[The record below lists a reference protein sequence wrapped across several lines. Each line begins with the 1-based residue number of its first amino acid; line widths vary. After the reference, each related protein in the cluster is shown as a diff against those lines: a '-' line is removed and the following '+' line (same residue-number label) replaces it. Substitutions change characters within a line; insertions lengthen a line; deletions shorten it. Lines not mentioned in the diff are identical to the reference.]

1 MISIELFSRISRTM
15 AAPIGPTPYCT
26 ARIFFF
32 NARSAARAAR
42 HA

>member
-1 MISIELFSRISRTM
+1 MDFFFHISRTM

-32 NARSAARAAR
+32 KMNSVARAAR
-42 HA
+42 LL